1 MNETFENGDKF
12 FRKGRYIEQLKA
24 FTSVFRRNQILI
36 LSSQQM
42 FEETAHLMESIRKF
56 INVKKD
62 ETFHRSLPHG
72 KYHIQK
78 GISELISTK

>member
-1 MNETFENGDKF
+1 MNETFDDDEDTY

-36 LSSQQM
+36 LSSQGM
-42 FEETAHLMESIRKF
+42 FDDTAHLMESIRKF

-62 ETFHRSLPHG
+62 EAFHRPLPHG
-72 KYHIQK
+72 TYCILK
-78 GISELISTK
+78 GT